1 MILGGPTVRDGRI
14 CLYSTK
20 VQFVLGDRHATG
32 MIIRC
37 GHWHAE
43 LEGYY
48 QSLRHCCHGAR
59 FWGRENQWR
68 NKSPVD
74 TQRPQPPTVTVY
86 LQARIRSLNTLKLHS
101 RSPLLTVYEL
111 KRTAFKLQ

>member
-1 MILGGPTVRDGRI
+1 MRDGRI

-48 QSLRHCCHGAR
+48 QSLRHGCHGAR

-74 TQRPQPPTVTVY
+74 TPAAYRDGLPASSNSISQYLKVTQPV
-86 LQARIRSLNTLKLHS
+86 ASSHS
-101 RSPLLTVYEL
+101 I
-111 KRTAFKLQ
+111 

>member
-1 MILGGPTVRDGRI
+1 
-14 CLYSTK
+14 
-20 VQFVLGDRHATG
+20 

-37 GHWHAE
+37 GHWYAE

-48 QSLRHCCHGAR
+48 QSLRHGCHGAG

-68 NKSPVD
+68 KKSPVD

-86 LQARIRSLNTLKLHS
+86 LQARIRYLNTLQLPAGRLFSQYMNSKGQLSSCNDGWRSGS
-101 RSPLLTVYEL
+101 RAPRCEASI
-111 KRTAFKLQ
+111 